1 MYNDSKLEQLIK
13 KENFETFN
21 LEYYPDDFT
30 TAGTDSTPRDNIRRV
45 LKTCHNYID
54 NFAKHNDNMLLYG
67 HSGVGKTFLSHCIA
81 KEILDQGYSV
91 IYLTSY
97 RLFDILETK
106 VFRPDQLDDISSS
119 ILSIL
124 NTCDL
129 LIIDDLGTEMINKFT
144 EVQLFSC
151 MQERIRNN
159 RSTIMSTNLSFDD
172 INANYSER
180 IFSRLTGYY
189 KLVKLTGNDIR
200 IKKAILEKQDANNGG
215 RK

>member
-1 MYNDSKLEQLIK
+1 MVLSYLILYSK
-13 KENFETFN
+13 
-21 LEYYPDDFT
+21 
-30 TAGTDSTPRDNIRRV
+30 
-45 LKTCHNYID
+45 
-54 NFAKHNDNMLLYG
+54 
-67 HSGVGKTFLSHCIA
+67 
-81 KEILDQGYSV
+81 
-91 IYLTSY
+91 TS
-97 RLFDILETK
+97 
-106 VFRPDQLDDISSS
+106 
-119 ILSIL
+119 
-124 NTCDL
+124 
-129 LIIDDLGTEMINKFT
+129 DDLGTEMINKFT

-172 INANYSER
+172 INANYNER